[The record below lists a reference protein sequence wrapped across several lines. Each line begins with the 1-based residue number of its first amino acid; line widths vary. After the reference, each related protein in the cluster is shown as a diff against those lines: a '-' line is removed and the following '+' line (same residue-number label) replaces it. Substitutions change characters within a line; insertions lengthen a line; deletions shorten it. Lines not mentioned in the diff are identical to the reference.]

1 MKKWLKIVLPIIC
14 VLVVVVTFVLLFDM
28 KGKTEQTSA
37 ENNVNTANIISNTN
51 TNTNTNENTNTNTNA
66 VVENNSVENTTT
78 VSENT
83 VEDAVM
89 SGKDDR
95 YAEDKQE
102 KAIELVKKKWG
113 EDDTVYFT
121 NESVNS
127 DEEYIVAVRQKS
139 STAVKNYF
147 KVNIKTGVVTIDY

>member
-1 MKKWLKIVLPIIC
+1 MKKWLKIILPVIC
-14 VLVVVVTFVLLFDM
+14 VLAVVITFVLLFDM
-28 KGKTEQTSA
+28 KGKTEQTSS
-37 ENNVNTANIISNTN
+37 ENDVNTANVISNTN
-51 TNTNTNENTNTNTNA
+51 TNINENTNTNTNT
-66 VVENNSVENTTT
+66 VPENNSVENTIA

-89 SGKDDR
+89 SGEEDR

-113 EDDTVYFT
+113 NDDTVYFT

-147 KVNIKTGVVTIDY
+147 KVNIKTGTVTIDY